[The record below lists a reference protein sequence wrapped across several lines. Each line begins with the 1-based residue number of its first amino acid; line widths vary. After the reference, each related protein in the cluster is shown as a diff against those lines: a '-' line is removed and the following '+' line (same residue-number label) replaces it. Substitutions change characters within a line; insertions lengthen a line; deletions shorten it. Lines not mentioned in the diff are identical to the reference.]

1 MMLAFTLPTLVGIEK
16 LLTFLLMLSIL
27 VVLHELGHF
36 VLARRNGV
44 RVNEFAVGFGPK
56 LWKTTSKRTGTVY
69 AINAFPI
76 GGYCAMQG
84 EDGKTS
90 EAEQQRQARMAGV
103 QRYEADNF
111 QSKSVWQRL
120 SIIIAGPFAN
130 FVLAFVILFLGS
142 VLFGEPTGKF
152 EPVIGPLRDG
162 MPAQKAGLAQGDRV
176 LQVNSVR
183 ITNGDQLIRIIHASS
198 GKRLTITYARGDRV
212 FTTRVTPVAGQ
223 DIDGKTVGQIGFNA
237 ISGYQRTGLV
247 AAASDSVRNFGS
259 LMHGTAQGILALAM
273 HPRDHMD
280 SLSGPV
286 GIARTATRV
295 EDFGWAPY
303 FELAAAISLSL
314 GFFNLLPIPALDG
327 GRAAFIVA
335 ELVRGKPV
343 DPGKEGLVHVAGF
356 ALLLMLILAVTYHD
370 IANMIAGKGVL

>member
-1 MMLAFTLPTLVGIEK
+1 MFALAFPTLVGIEK

-36 VLARRNGV
+36 ILARRNGV

-56 LWKTTSKRTGTVY
+56 LWKTTSKRSGTVY
-69 AINAFPI
+69 ALNVFPI

-84 EDGKTS
+84 EDGKSS
-90 EAEQQRQARMAGV
+90 EAEQQRRARMADVG
-103 QRYEADNF
+103 RYEADNF

-120 SIIIAGPFAN
+120 SIIVAGPFAN
-130 FVLAFVILFLGS
+130 FALAFLILFLGS
-142 VLFGEPTGKF
+142 AFFGEPTGKF

-162 MPAQKAGLAQGDRV
+162 MPAQKAGLEQGDRV
-176 LQVNSVR
+176 LKLDNVR
-183 ITNGDQLIRIIHASS
+183 VASGDQLIGIIHKSA
-198 GKRLTITYARGDRV
+198 GKSLAVTYARRNRV
-212 FTTRVTPVAGQ
+212 FTTRVTPVAAK
-223 DIDGKTVGQIGFNA
+223 DVDGKTVGQIGFNA
-237 ISGYQRTGLV
+237 ISGYRRIGPV
-247 AAASDSVRNFGS
+247 AAASDSVRNFGTLVS
-259 LMHGTAQGILALAM
+259 GTAQGLLALAT
-273 HPRDHMD
+273 HPREHMD

-343 DPGKEGLVHVAGF
+343 DPEKEGLVHVAGF
-356 ALLLMLILAVTYHD
+356 ALLIMLILAVTYHD
-370 IANMIAGKGVL
+370 IANIIAGKAVL

>member
-1 MMLAFTLPTLVGIEK
+1 MMLAFALPTLVGIEK
-16 LLTFLLMLSIL
+16 LLTFLFMLSVL

-36 VLARRNGV
+36 ILARRNGV

-56 LWKTTSKRTGTVY
+56 LWKTTGKRSGTVY
-69 AINAFPI
+69 ALNAFPI

-90 EAEQQRQARMAGV
+90 EAEQQRRARVAGV
-103 QRYEADNF
+103 TRYEADNF

-120 SIIIAGPFAN
+120 AIIVAGPFAN

-142 VLFGEPTGKF
+142 ALFGEPTGKF
-152 EPVIGPLRDG
+152 QPVIGPLRDG
-162 MPAQKAGLAQGDRV
+162 MPAQKAGLAQGD
-176 LQVNSVR
+176 QVVKVDNTKIS
-183 ITNGDQLIRIIHASS
+183 TGEQLISIIHHSA
-198 GKRLTITYARGDRV
+198 GKNIALTYLRGGQT
-212 FTTRVTPVAGQ
+212 FTTHVTPVASP
-223 DIDGKTVGQIGFNA
+223 DVDGKTVGQIGFNA
-237 ISGYQRTGLV
+237 ISSYRHIGV
-247 AAASDSVRNFGS
+247 VSAASDSLRNFA
-259 LMHGTAQGILALAM
+259 LLVHGTAQGLLALIS

-286 GIARTATRV
+286 GIARAATRV

-343 DPGKEGLVHVAGF
+343 DPEKEGLVHVAGF
-356 ALLLMLILAVTYHD
+356 ALLIMLILVVTYHD
-370 IANMIAGKGVL
+370 IANIMAGKGAL

>member
-1 MMLAFTLPTLVGIEK
+1 MLAFAVPTLVGIEK
-16 LLTFLLMLSIL
+16 ILTFLLMLSIL

-36 VLARRNGV
+36 ILARRNGV

-56 LWKTTSKRTGTVY
+56 LWKTTSKRSGTVY
-69 AINAFPI
+69 ALNAFPI

-84 EDGKTS
+84 EDGKSS
-90 EAEQQRQARMAGV
+90 EAEQQRQARIAGIG
-103 QRYEADNF
+103 RYQADNF

-120 SIIIAGPFAN
+120 SIIVAGPFAN
-130 FVLAFVILFLGS
+130 FVLAFIILFLGS
-142 VLFGEPTGKF
+142 VFFGEPTGKF

-176 LQVNSVR
+176 LKLDNIR
-183 ITNGDQLIRIIHASS
+183 ITSGDQLIGLIHKSA
-198 GKRLTITYARGDRV
+198 GKNLTITYARGERV

-223 DIDGKTVGQIGFNA
+223 DIDGKVVGQIGFNA
-237 ISGYQRTGLV
+237 ISGYRRIGV
-247 AAASDSVRNFGS
+247 IAATSDSLRNFAALAS
-259 LMHGTAQGILALAM
+259 GTAQGLVALAA
-273 HPRDHMD
+273 HPRQHVD

-335 ELVRGKPV
+335 ELVRGRPV
-343 DPGKEGLVHVAGF
+343 DPEKEGLVHVAGF
-356 ALLLMLILAVTYHD
+356 ALLIMLILAVTYHD
-370 IANMIAGKGVL
+370 IANIFAGKGAL